1 VKQRERTDTTPAGL
15 VSIILLY
22 VVLIVLVLL
31 FARQIL
37 TDLAI
42 AGGVSRFF
50 IVLVAIVFPA
60 FLVSLIAVNVVR
72 LLRQRA
78 RGRPGA
84 RFKTRLL
91 LFFTVVVLLSSV
103 PQGIFAVHFIRTALN
118 SWFGSNTGEAL
129 RAGLD
134 LALDYYD
141 DRSRTLEVFSDSR
154 VFDSLM
160 SNAADQPGQTW
171 DTIREVNP
179 TISSFQ
185 LFDAGRQEIYS
196 GGDARVFLS
205 PRQVESARVGQ
216 IARESTEQAN
226 FIRVRADSNNLP
238 EGWTAVLSVR
248 LPNDFD
254 VKAQQLTGAIELFT
268 QLDQF
273 RSAFVVAVAAFFVFF
288 SFPLLLLA
296 ILVAFFLSDEI
307 MRPIMSL
314 EEATR
319 RVAEGDYSFRI
330 LTRSR
335 DDLGV
340 LVDSFNTMVSELD
353 RSRRKIL
360 QTEKVAA
367 WQEIAQRL
375 AHEIKNPLTPIKL
388 SAERMLR
395 KYHQGSEDFE
405 RIFEQAVSS
414 IIREVDG
421 LNELLTEFR
430 NFSRLPEP
438 DYTDISV
445 RDLVADAAAGYE
457 AYQGTKIEYDTLDSD
472 LTVPADYRQMKQ
484 VVANLFQNALDAMNG
499 RGEILVHASVVRK
512 GNSNYCRI
520 QIQDTGP
527 GIGSEDQTKVF
538 HPYFTTKRHG
548 TGLGLSIVERIVF
561 DHNGQ
566 IWFESE
572 RNIGTTFFIDL
583 PAERKQ

>member
-1 VKQRERTDTTPAGL
+1 MKQRERTDTTPAGL
-15 VSIILLY
+15 VSIVVLY
-22 VVLIVLVLL
+22 LVLIVLVLL

-42 AGGVSRFF
+42 AGAASRFF
-50 IVLVAIVFPA
+50 IVLVAVVFPA
-60 FLVSLIAVNVVR
+60 FLLSLIVVNVVR

-91 LFFTVVVLLSSV
+91 LFFSVVVLLASV
-103 PQGIFAVHFIRTALN
+103 PQGIFAIHFIRTALN
-118 SWFGSNTGEAL
+118 SWFGENTGQAL

-134 LALDYYD
+134 LALEYYD
-141 DRSRTLEVFSDSR
+141 DRARTLEVFADSR

-160 SNAADQPGQTW
+160 ENAERQPGQTW
-171 DTIREVNP
+171 EIITEVNP

-185 LFDAGRQEIYS
+185 LFDASLQQVYA
-196 GGDARVFLS
+196 GGDADIHLS
-205 PRQVESARVGQ
+205 SRQAEQARVGQ
-216 IARESTEQAN
+216 IARESTGDIG
-226 FIRVRADSNNLP
+226 FIRLRADSASLP
-238 EGWTAVLSVR
+238 AGWSVVMGVR
-248 LPNDFD
+248 LPADFD
-254 VKAQQLTGAIELFT
+254 LRAQQLTGAVELFT

-273 RSAFVVAVAAFFVFF
+273 RSAFLVAVTAFFIFF

-296 ILVAFFLSDEI
+296 LLVSFFLSDEI
-307 MRPIMSL
+307 MRPILSL

-335 DDLGV
+335 DDLGM
-340 LVDSFNTMVSELD
+340 LVDSFNSMVSELD

-395 KYHQGSEDFE
+395 KHSQGSEDFD
-405 RIFEQAVSS
+405 RVFEQSVNS

-421 LNELLTEFR
+421 LNRMLSEFR

-438 DYTDISV
+438 EYREISV
-445 RDLVADAAAGYE
+445 RELVADAAAGYE
-457 AYQGTKIEYDTLDSD
+457 GYGGTEIEYDTI
-472 LTVPADYRQMKQ
+472 PGGIAIRADYRQMKQ
-484 VVANLFQNALDAMNG
+484 VLTNLFQNALDAMNG
-499 RGEILVHASVVRK
+499 RGEILVHAGVVTK
-512 GNSNYCRI
+512 GNSNYCRL
-520 QIQDTGP
+520 QVQDTGP
-527 GIGSEDQTKVF
+527 GIGTEDQTKVF

-583 PAERKQ
+583 PVEQQS

>member
-1 VKQRERTDTTPAGL
+1 MKQRERTDTTPAGL

-22 VVLIVLVLL
+22 VVLIVLVLV

-37 TDLAI
+37 TDLSI
-42 AGGVSRFF
+42 AGAVSRFF

-91 LFFTVVVLLSSV
+91 LFFTFVVLLASV
-103 PQGIFAVHFIRTALN
+103 PQGIFAIHFIRTALN
-118 SWFGSNTGEAL
+118 SWFGANTGQAL

-134 LALDYYD
+134 LALEYYD
-141 DRSRTLEVFSDSR
+141 DRARTVEVFAESR

-160 SNAADQPGQTW
+160 GGAVSQPEQTW

-179 TISSFQ
+179 TISAFQ
-185 LFDAGRQEIYS
+185 LFDEGLQQVYA
-196 GGDARVFLS
+196 GGDDEVFLS
-205 PRQVESARVGQ
+205 TRQVENARIGQ
-216 IARESTEQAN
+216 IARESTERAG
-226 FIRVRADSNNLP
+226 FIRLRTDSPSLP
-238 EGWTAVLSVR
+238 AGWSAVLSVR
-248 LPNDFD
+248 LPEGFD
-254 VKAQQLTGAIELFT
+254 AKAQQLTGAIELFT

-273 RSAFVVAVAAFFVFF
+273 RSAFIVAVAAFFAFF

-296 ILVAFFLSDEI
+296 ILVSFFLSDEI

-335 DDLGV
+335 DDLGM
-340 LVDSFNTMVSELD
+340 LVDSFNSMVSELD

-395 KYHQGSEDFE
+395 KYHQGSDDFE
-405 RIFEQAVSS
+405 RVFEQSVSS
-414 IIREVDG
+414 IIREVEG
-421 LNELLTEFR
+421 LNQLLSEFR

-438 DYTDISV
+438 DYQEVVV

-457 AYQGTKIEYDTLDSD
+457 AFQGTEIEYDTIDSE
-472 LTVPADYRQMKQ
+472 LTVPADYRQIKQ
-484 VVANLFQNALDAMNG
+484 VITNLFQNALDAMNG
-499 RGEILVHASVVRK
+499 RGEIMVHASVVRK
-512 GNSNYCRI
+512 GNSSYCRI

-527 GIGSEDQTKVF
+527 GIETDDQTKVF

-583 PAERKQ
+583 PAELQQ

>member
-1 VKQRERTDTTPAGL
+1 
-15 VSIILLY
+15 
-22 VVLIVLVLL
+22 
-31 FARQIL
+31 
-37 TDLAI
+37 
-42 AGGVSRFF
+42 
-50 IVLVAIVFPA
+50 VFPA

-91 LFFTVVVLLSSV
+91 LFFAFVVLLASV
-103 PQGIFAVHFIRTALN
+103 PQGIFAIHFIRTALN
-118 SWFGSNTGEAL
+118 SWFGANTGQAL

-134 LALDYYD
+134 LALEYYD
-141 DRSRTLEVFSDSR
+141 DRARTVEVFAESR

-160 SNAADQPGQTW
+160 GGAVSQPEQTW

-179 TISSFQ
+179 TISAFQ
-185 LFDAGRQEIYS
+185 LFDEGLQQVYA
-196 GGDARVFLS
+196 GGDEEVFLS
-205 PRQVESARVGQ
+205 TRQVENARIGQ
-216 IARESTEQAN
+216 IARESTERAG
-226 FIRVRADSNNLP
+226 FIRLRTDSPSLP
-238 EGWTAVLSVR
+238 SGWSAVLSVR
-248 LPNDFD
+248 LPEGFD
-254 VKAQQLTGAIELFT
+254 AKAQQLTGAIELFT

-273 RSAFVVAVAAFFVFF
+273 RSAFIVAVAAFFAFF

-296 ILVAFFLSDEI
+296 ILVSFFLSDEI

-335 DDLGV
+335 DDLGM
-340 LVDSFNTMVSELD
+340 LVDSFNSMVSELD

-395 KYHQGSEDFE
+395 KYHQGSDDFE
-405 RIFEQAVSS
+405 RVFEQSVSS
-414 IIREVDG
+414 IIREVEG
-421 LNELLTEFR
+421 LNQLLSEFR

-438 DYTDISV
+438 DYQQVVV

-457 AYQGTKIEYDTLDSD
+457 AFQGTEIEYDTIDPE

-484 VVANLFQNALDAMNG
+484 VITNLFQNALDAMNG
-499 RGEILVHASVVRK
+499 RGEIMVHASVVRK
-512 GNSNYCRI
+512 GNSSYCRI

-527 GIGSEDQTKVF
+527 GIETDDQTKVF

-583 PAERKQ
+583 PAELQQ

>member
-1 VKQRERTDTTPAGL
+1 MKQRERTDTTPAGL
-15 VSIILLY
+15 VSIIVLY
-22 VVLIVLVLL
+22 LVLIVLVLL

-42 AGGVSRFF
+42 AGAASRFF
-50 IVLVAIVFPA
+50 IVLIAVVFPA
-60 FLVSLIAVNVVR
+60 FLLSLIVVNVVR

-91 LFFTVVVLLSSV
+91 LFFSVVVLLASV
-103 PQGIFAVHFIRTALN
+103 PQGIFAIHFIRTALN
-118 SWFGSNTGEAL
+118 SWFGGNTGQAL

-134 LALDYYD
+134 LALEYYD
-141 DRSRTLEVFSDSR
+141 DRARTLEVFADSR

-160 SNAADQPGQTW
+160 AGAESEPEQTW
-171 DTIREVNP
+171 EIINEVNP

-185 LFDAGRQEIYS
+185 LFDGALQEVYA
-196 GGDARVFLS
+196 GGDADIFLS
-205 PRQVESARVGQ
+205 SRQVGRARVDQ
-216 IARESTEQAN
+216 IARESTGDIG
-226 FIRVRADSNNLP
+226 FIRLRADSASLP
-238 EGWTAVLSVR
+238 EGWSVVMGVR
-248 LPNDFD
+248 LPADFD
-254 VKAQQLTGAIELFT
+254 LKAQQLTGAVELFT

-273 RSAFVVAVAAFFVFF
+273 RSAFLVAVTAFFIFF

-296 ILVAFFLSDEI
+296 LLVSFFLSDEI
-307 MRPIMSL
+307 MRPILSL

-335 DDLGV
+335 DDLGM

-395 KYHQGSEDFE
+395 KHSQGSEDFD
-405 RIFEQAVSS
+405 RVFEQSVNS

-421 LNELLTEFR
+421 LNRMLSEFR

-438 DYTDISV
+438 EYREISV

-457 AYQGTKIEYDTLDSD
+457 GDGGTEIEYDT
-472 LTVPADYRQMKQ
+472 VPGGLAIRADYRQMKQ
-484 VVANLFQNALDAMNG
+484 VLTNLFQNALDAMNG
-499 RGEILVHASVVRK
+499 RGEILVHAGVVRK
-512 GNSNYCRI
+512 GNSNYCRL
-520 QIQDTGP
+520 QVQDTGP
-527 GIGSEDQTKVF
+527 GIGTEDQTKVF

-583 PAERKQ
+583 PVEQRS

>member
-1 VKQRERTDTTPAGL
+1 LNQREGAGSSPAGL
-15 VSIILLY
+15 VSIVLLY
-22 VVLIVLVLL
+22 IVLIVLVLL

-37 TDLAI
+37 TDLSI
-42 AGGVSRFF
+42 AGAVSRFF
-50 IVLVAIVFPA
+50 IILVAIVFPA
-60 FLVSLIAVNVVR
+60 FLVTLIAVNVVR

-91 LFFTVVVLLSSV
+91 LFFAVVVVLASV
-103 PQGIFAVHFIRTALN
+103 PQGIFAIHFIRTALD
-118 SWFGSNTGEAL
+118 SWFGANTGQAL

-141 DRSRTLEVFSDSR
+141 DQSRTIEKFSESR

-160 SNAADQPGQTW
+160 GGAAEQPAQTW
-171 DTIREVNP
+171 DTIQAVSP

-185 LFDAGRQEIYS
+185 LLDGDMERVYA
-196 GGDARVFLS
+196 GGDSALFLS
-205 PRQVESARVGQ
+205 PEQIRAARIGQ
-216 IARESTEQAN
+216 AARESTEEVS
-226 FIRVRADSNNLP
+226 FIRLRTDSPGLP
-238 EGWTAVLSVR
+238 DGWSVVLGVR
-248 LPNDFD
+248 LPNEFD
-254 VKAQQLTGAIELFT
+254 QKAQQLTSAIELFT

-273 RSAFVVAVAAFFVFF
+273 RSAFLVAVTAFFVFF

-307 MRPIMSL
+307 MRPILSL

-335 DDLGV
+335 DDLGM
-340 LVDSFNTMVSELD
+340 LVDSFNSMVSELD

-395 KYHQGSEDFE
+395 KYEQGSEEFDK
-405 RIFEQAVSS
+405 IFQRSVGS
-414 IIREVDG
+414 IIREVDA
-421 LNELLTEFR
+421 LNELLSEFR

-438 DYTDISV
+438 DYQQVAI
-445 RDLVADAAAGYE
+445 RELVADAVAGYE
-457 AYQGTKIEYDTLDSD
+457 GYQNIHISYETIPESLI
-472 LTVPADYRQMKQ
+472 VPVDYRQMKQ
-484 VVANLFQNALDAMNG
+484 VLTNLFQNALDAMNG
-499 RGEILVHASVVRK
+499 RGEIFVHGHVVRK
-512 GNSNYCRI
+512 GNSDYCRV
-520 QIQDTGP
+520 QVQDTGP
-527 GIGSEDQTKVF
+527 GIDTDEQNKVF

-561 DHNGQ
+561 DHDGQ

-583 PAERKQ
+583 PTELKE